1 MLHPSIAIERCFIA
15 MRPIGPLALLSRLC
29 LVALFPF
36 SALDKVMNWNQALKQ
51 ADSGPLPGGPALL
64 AAAIVVESV
73 TPVCIVTGRRDR
85 AAASVLAAFCVAT
98 AVLYHP
104 FWNHDDLLAKGKSK
118 GREELWE
125 FLKNFGLVG
134 GLLMIVFVDKEKPAL
149 TAGRLPMPLRPT
161 LR

>member
-1 MLHPSIAIERCFIA
+1 
-15 MRPIGPLALLSRLC
+15 MRLLGPLTLLSRLC
-29 LVALFPF
+29 LVVLFPF

-73 TPVCIVTGRRDR
+73 TPICIVTGRRDR
-85 AAASVLAAFCVAT
+85 AAASVLAAFCVVT
-98 AVLYHP
+98 ALLYHP
-104 FWNHDDLLAKGKSK
+104 FWTYDDLLNKGESK
-118 GREELWE
+118 GREEFWE

-134 GLLMIVFVDKEKPAL
+134 GLLMVVFAGKAEPSV
-149 TAGRLPMPLRPT
+149 TARRLPMPLRPA

>member
-1 MLHPSIAIERCFIA
+1 MQ
-15 MRPIGPLALLSRLC
+15 PIGPVALFSRLC

-36 SALDKVMNWNQALKQ
+36 SALDKVVNWDQALKQ

-73 TPVCIVTGRRDR
+73 TPVCIVTGRGDR
-85 AAASVLAAFCVAT
+85 TAASVLAAFCVAT

-104 FWNHDDLLAKGKSK
+104 FWNHDDLLDKGKSK

-134 GLLMIVFVDKEKPAL
+134 GLLMVVFAGRVKPAL
-149 TAGRLPMPLRPT
+149 VAGKTPMPRRLALR
-161 LR
+161 

>member
-1 MLHPSIAIERCFIA
+1 
-15 MRPIGPLALLSRLC
+15 MRPIGPIALLSRLC
-29 LVALFPF
+29 LVVLFPF

-64 AAAIVVESV
+64 AAAIIIESV
-73 TPVCIVTGRRDR
+73 TPACIVTGRSDR
-85 AAASVLAAFCVAT
+85 AAASVLAMFCVAT

-104 FWNHDDLLAKGKSK
+104 FWSHDDLLAKGKSK

-134 GLLMIVFVDKEKPAL
+134 GLLMVIFADRSEPGRIAE
-149 TAGRLPMPLRPT
+149 RLPMPPRPT

>member
-1 MLHPSIAIERCFIA
+1 
-15 MRPIGPLALLSRLC
+15 MRPIGPIVLFSRLC
-29 LVALFPF
+29 LVVLFPF
-36 SALDKVMNWNQALKQ
+36 SALDKVVNWNQALKQ
-51 ADSGPLPGGPALL
+51 ANSGPLPGGPVLL

-73 TPVCIVTGRRDR
+73 TPVCIVTERRDR

-134 GLLMIVFVDKEKPAL
+134 GLLMVIFADRAEPTLIAE
-149 TAGRLPMPLRPT
+149 RLPMPLRPT